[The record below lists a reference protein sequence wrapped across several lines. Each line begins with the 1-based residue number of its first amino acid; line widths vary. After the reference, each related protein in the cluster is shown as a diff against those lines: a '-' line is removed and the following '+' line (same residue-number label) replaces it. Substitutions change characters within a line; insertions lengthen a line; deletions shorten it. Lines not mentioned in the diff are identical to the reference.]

1 MEDKVI
7 FINGF
12 TQDETV
18 AIMRAV
24 KTVIDNPG
32 GTAFA
37 MGTPTNREW
46 VVKDLIKEVREEH
59 AYMAEQAKLK
69 KVQQDGN

>member
-12 TQDETV
+12 TRDETF

-24 KTVIDNPG
+24 KGVIDNPG
-32 GTAFA
+32 DIAFS
-37 MGTPTNREW
+37 MGTETNRSW
-46 VVKDLIKEVREEH
+46 LVGDLIKEVRQEH
-59 AYMAEQAKLK
+59 EYMK
-69 KVQQDGN
+69 KYKKPKPEDDD

>member
-24 KTVIDNPG
+24 KAVIENPG
-32 GTAFA
+32 DTAFA
-37 MGTPTNREW
+37 MGTETNRQW
-46 VVKDLIKEVREEH
+46 IVKDLIKEVREEH
-59 AYMAEQAKLK
+59 IYM
-69 KVQQDGN
+69 QQQKGT

>member
-12 TQDETV
+12 SQDETLT
-18 AIMRAV
+18 IMRAV

-32 GTAFA
+32 DTAFA

-46 VVKDLIKEVREEH
+46 VIKDLIEEVRREH
-59 AYMAEQAKLK
+59 EMMRQQAGNQK
-69 KVQQDGN
+69 KQ

>member
-24 KTVIDNPG
+24 KAVIADPG
-32 GTAFA
+32 GTAFS
-37 MGTPTNREW
+37 MGTPTNRDW
-46 VVKDLIKEVREEH
+46 VIKDLIKEVREEH
-59 AYMAEQAKLK
+59 EYMKKNAKPK
-69 KVQQDGN
+69 TD

>member
-24 KTVIDNPG
+24 KTVIDKPED
-32 GTAFA
+32 TAFA
-37 MGTPTNREW
+37 MGTETNRKW
-46 VVKDLIKEVREEH
+46 VVEDLIKEVREEH
-59 AYMAEQAKLK
+59 IYM
-69 KVQQDGN
+69 QQQKGK

>member
-24 KTVIDNPG
+24 KAVIDDPG
-32 GTAFA
+32 GTAFS
-37 MGTPTNREW
+37 MGTPTNRNW
-46 VVKDLIKEVREEH
+46 VIKDLIKEVREEH
-59 AYMAEQAKLK
+59 EYMKKHAKPK
-69 KVQQDGN
+69 PD